1 MAILPPAGGDGGSI
15 VMLCSRSVIRDQQIT
30 REDVRRQLFARRLEA
45 LGDAYLAQLRSEAII
60 VIRR

>member
-1 MAILPPAGGDGGSI
+1 
-15 VMLCSRSVIRDQQIT
+15 MLCSRSVIRNQQIT
-30 REDVRRQLFARRLEA
+30 REEVRRQLCARRLEA